1 MADPNSAKTRPS
13 AIASIAPTAHASSD
27 CGPPRVARIAGT
39 VMKGPVPTM
48 FDMLIETAFS
58 NPNVRGSL
66 ACCSPGYAELV
77 PVVAFTREPFLG
89 EESARILH
97 ITMDDQQILAFSKRL
112 GDHLELACWSVLV

>member
-1 MADPNSAKTRPS
+1 MAEPNSANTRPS
-13 AIASIAPTAHASSD
+13 AIASMAPTAHANND
-27 CGPPRVARIAGT
+27 CGPPMVARIAGT

-77 PVVAFTREPFLG
+77 PVVAFPRERFLG
-89 EESARILH
+89 EESARILQL
-97 ITMDDQQILAFSKRL
+97 TMDDQQIVAFSKRL
-112 GDHLELACWSVLV
+112 SDQRQL